1 MYLWYVS
8 PSRERQGLSLGLSR
22 WGPFASAARLCH
34 HARVVKKQKRPHSQP
49 GTPLLISAFSPSEQ
63 SLQRPLPY
71 IDHFGLTS
79 ADLRAVLGVALSSG
93 GEFAEIFMEHRT
105 YDFINMEEDII
116 KETAE
121 AVSLGLGIRVLRGDR
136 TGFGYTNDLSLDK
149 VKRTALTAAAI
160 ARAKAGSSR
169 VPPLRRK
176 ALRRSVYRAASPASE
191 AGLRPKIALV
201 REAYAAAQG
210 FDPRI
215 AKVKVHYSDSLTSV
229 CVANS
234 EGLLVRDVRP
244 MVKLTC
250 VAISEKDGKR
260 ESGYWGGGGRVG
272 LEYFRDVLTPRR
284 IGEEA
289 AQESLT
295 LLGAANA
302 PAGEMPIVL
311 SPGHSGVLIHE
322 AVGHLLE
329 ADFNRK
335 KTSVFW
341 NKMGKAVGS
350 PLVTI
355 YDDPT
360 IPASR
365 GSYNIDD
372 EGTPPRKTLL
382 IEKGVVR
389 GLLQDKLSA
398 RLMRGAE
405 LTGHGRR
412 QDYGHWPIPRM
423 ANTFIAAGEDA
434 PEDILKSVKK
444 GFYVSSLSGGQVE
457 DSGKFTFSVSL
468 GYLIEDGRLT
478 TPVKQATLIGTNIDI
493 LRRIDR
499 VGGDLAFGLQTGTCS
514 KDGQDV
520 PVNDGCPTLRIA
532 RMTVGGT
539 S

>member
-1 MYLWYVS
+1 
-8 PSRERQGLSLGLSR
+8 
-22 WGPFASAARLCH
+22 LCH
-34 HARVVKKQKRPHSQP
+34 HGVTLKSDDP
-49 GTPLLISAFSPSEQ
+49 
-63 SLQRPLPY
+63 
-71 IDHFGLTS
+71 FGLSS
-79 ADLRAVLGVALSSG
+79 ADLRAALETALAGG
-93 GEFAEIFMEHRT
+93 GEFAEVFLEHRT

-121 AVSLGLGIRVLRGDR
+121 SVSLGMGVRVLRGDR
-136 TGFGYTNDLSLDK
+136 TGYGYTNDLSLDK
-149 VKRTALTAAAI
+149 VRKTALTAAAI
-160 ARAKAGSSR
+160 ARGRADAPP
-169 VPPLRRK
+169 VPPLRPR
-176 ALRRSVYRAASPASE
+176 ALRKSVYRAVSPASE
-191 AGLRPKIALV
+191 AGLRRKIGLV
-201 REAYAAAQG
+201 REAYGAAQAY
-210 FDPRI
+210 DPRI

-234 EGLLVRDVRP
+234 EGLIARDVRP
-244 MVKLTC
+244 MVKLIC

-289 AQESLT
+289 AREAMT
-295 LLGAANA
+295 LLGAADA

-311 SPGHSGVLIHE
+311 APGHSGVLIHE

-335 KTSVFW
+335 KTSIFW
-341 NKMGKAVGS
+341 NKMGKRVGS

-360 IPASR
+360 IPAFR

-372 EGTPPRKTLL
+372 EGTAPRKTLL
-382 IEKGVVR
+382 IDKGVVR
-389 GLLQDKLSA
+389 GRLQDRLSA
-398 RLMRGAE
+398 RLMRGAA

-412 QDYGHWPIPRM
+412 QDYSHWPIPRM
-423 ANTFIAAGEDA
+423 ANTFIAAGDEA
-434 PEDILKSVKK
+434 PEDILRSVQK

-468 GYLIEDGRLT
+468 GYLIEGGRLT
-478 TPVKQATLIGTNIDI
+478 KPVKQATLIGTNIEI
-493 LRRIDR
+493 LKRIDR
-499 VGGDLAFGLQTGTCS
+499 VGGDLEFGLQTGTCS

-520 PVNDGCPTLRIA
+520 PVTDGCPTLRIA
-532 RMTVGGT
+532 KMTVGGT

>member
-1 MYLWYVS
+1 V
-8 PSRERQGLSLGLSR
+8 
-22 WGPFASAARLCH
+22 
-34 HARVVKKQKRPHSQP
+34 
-49 GTPLLISAFSPSEQ
+49 TEQ
-63 SLQRPLPY
+63 NPPLPY
-71 IDHFGLTS
+71 VDHFGLTA

-93 GEFAEIFMEHRT
+93 GDFAEIFMEHRA

-121 AVSLGLGIRVLRGDR
+121 AVSLGLGIRVIRGDR
-136 TGFGYTNDLSLDK
+136 TGFGYTNDFSLDK
-149 VKRTALTAAAI
+149 VRKTALTAAAI
-160 ARAKAGSSR
+160 ARGKAVAPPPPALRDRTRASSR
-169 VPPLRRK
+169 YIVRRPVHEASLREK
-176 ALRRSVYRAASPASE
+176 M
-191 AGLRPKIALV
+191 KLV
-201 REAYAAAQG
+201 REAYAAAQSH
-210 FDPRI
+210 DPRI
-215 AKVKVHYSDSLTSV
+215 VKVKAHYSDSLKHM

-234 EGLLVRDVRP
+234 EGLLVRDTRP
-244 MVKLTC
+244 MVKLVC

-289 AQESLT
+289 AREAV
-295 LLGAANA
+295 LLLDAVDA

-311 SPGHSGVLIHE
+311 APGHSGVLIHE

-341 NKMGKAVGS
+341 NKMGKKVGS

-360 IPASR
+360 IPSFR
-365 GSYNIDD
+365 GSYNVDD

-389 GLLQDKLSA
+389 GLLQDKLSC
-398 RLMRGAE
+398 RLMRGAT

-412 QDYGHWPIPRM
+412 QDYSHWPIPRM
-423 ANTFIAAGEDA
+423 ANTYIAAGDDA
-434 PEDILKSVKK
+434 PEDILRSVKK

-468 GYLIEDGRLT
+468 GYLIEDGKLAA
-478 TPVKQATLIGTNIDI
+478 PVKQATLIGTNIDI
-493 LRRIDR
+493 LRKIDR
-499 VGGDLAFGLQTGTCS
+499 VGSDLAFGLQTGTCS

-520 PVNDGCPTLRIA
+520 PVNDGCPTLRIEK
-532 RMTVGGT
+532 MTVGGT